1 MLRNRPLWP
10 NRLLGIRKHKYGEV
24 SEWSKV
30 VVSKTTAPKRCRGF
44 ESPPLRQTCIRY
56 KEGWLT

>member
-1 MLRNRPLWP
+1 MAMLRNRPLWP

-30 VVSKTTAPKRCRGF
+30 VVSKTAALKGA
-44 ESPPLRQTCIRY
+44 
-56 KEGWLT
+56 EGSNPSLSAN